1 MKYLKRLR
9 LFRNAFREGKKNET
23 DVVCLS
29 VFLTNVCLMC
39 YFPWCF
45 LKNAF
50 KMFFFWV
57 HVNTFSTFF
66 FFLKSSWL
74 LGLGGIAFILANPM
88 FPMLDLNPFTALA
101 GGNQKKKE
109 RKKKKADMKM
119 HLYSLLMEAVNV
131 WCRWDLK
138 RTQGL
143 MPRCS
148 WDEIKTA
155 HLKNLHVLQIYKN
168 RGVGMWGNRE
178 NIYTEK
184 GRDREPSGCGCAWR
198 AVAALCVAL
207 ISGLELRVWSSCL
220 TSPVDQY
227 QHWHEMQAATP
238 TWQREQCNVGEFDIV
253 DG

>member
-1 MKYLKRLR
+1 MKYLKHLR

-66 FFLKSSWL
+66 FFEKQLTSGAWWNCFHPRQSHVSHVGFKSIYCFGWRK
-74 LGLGGIAFILANPM
+74 P
-88 FPMLDLNPFTALA
+88 
-101 GGNQKKKE
+101 KKKE

-131 WCRWDLK
+131 WCRWDLR

-178 NIYTEK
+178 NIYTLRKEETESRASVDVL
-184 GRDREPSGCGCAWR
+184 GALLLLCAWR
-198 AVAALCVAL
+198 
-207 ISGLELRVWSSCL
+207 WSLAWSYVCGV
-220 TSPVDQY
+220 PV
-227 QHWHEMQAATP
+227 
-238 TWQREQCNVGEFDIV
+238 
-253 DG
+253 

>member
-1 MKYLKRLR
+1 MSI
-9 LFRNAFREGKKNET
+9 
-23 DVVCLS
+23 LS
-29 VFLTNVCLMC
+29 AL
-39 YFPWCF
+39 
-45 LKNAF
+45 
-50 KMFFFWV
+50 
-57 HVNTFSTFF
+57 FF
-66 FFLKSSWL
+66 FFEKQLTSGAWWNCFHPRQSHVSHVGFKSIYCFGWRK
-74 LGLGGIAFILANPM
+74 P
-88 FPMLDLNPFTALA
+88 
-101 GGNQKKKE
+101 KKKRE
-109 RKKKKADMKM
+109 KKKKADMKM

-131 WCRWDLK
+131 WCRWDLR

-184 GRDREPSGCGCAWR
+184 GRDREPSECGCAWR

>member
-1 MKYLKRLR
+1 MKYLKHLR

-50 KMFFFWV
+50 KMFFFE
-57 HVNTFSTFF
+57 SMSILSALFF

-131 WCRWDLK
+131 WCRWDLR

-178 NIYTEK
+178 NIYTLRKEETESRASVDVL
-184 GRDREPSGCGCAWR
+184 GALLLLCAWR
-198 AVAALCVAL
+198 
-207 ISGLELRVWSSCL
+207 WSLAWSYVCGV
-220 TSPVDQY
+220 PV
-227 QHWHEMQAATP
+227 
-238 TWQREQCNVGEFDIV
+238 
-253 DG
+253 

>member
-1 MKYLKRLR
+1 MSI
-9 LFRNAFREGKKNET
+9 
-23 DVVCLS
+23 LS
-29 VFLTNVCLMC
+29 AL
-39 YFPWCF
+39 
-45 LKNAF
+45 
-50 KMFFFWV
+50 
-57 HVNTFSTFF
+57 FF
-66 FFLKSSWL
+66 FFEKQLTSGAWWNCFHPRQSHVSHVGFKSIYCFGWRK
-74 LGLGGIAFILANPM
+74 PK
-88 FPMLDLNPFTALA
+88 
-101 GGNQKKKE
+101 KKKE
-109 RKKKKADMKM
+109 KKKKADMNM

-131 WCRWDLK
+131 WCRWDLR

-184 GRDREPSGCGCAWR
+184 GRDREPSECGCAWR

>member
-1 MKYLKRLR
+1 MSI
-9 LFRNAFREGKKNET
+9 
-23 DVVCLS
+23 LS
-29 VFLTNVCLMC
+29 AL
-39 YFPWCF
+39 
-45 LKNAF
+45 
-50 KMFFFWV
+50 
-57 HVNTFSTFF
+57 FF
-66 FFLKSSWL
+66 FFEKQLTSGAWWNCFHPRQSHVSHVGFKSIYCFGWRK
-74 LGLGGIAFILANPM
+74 P
-88 FPMLDLNPFTALA
+88 
-101 GGNQKKKE
+101 KKKE

-131 WCRWDLK
+131 WCRWDLR

-184 GRDREPSGCGCAWR
+184 GRDREPSECGCAWR